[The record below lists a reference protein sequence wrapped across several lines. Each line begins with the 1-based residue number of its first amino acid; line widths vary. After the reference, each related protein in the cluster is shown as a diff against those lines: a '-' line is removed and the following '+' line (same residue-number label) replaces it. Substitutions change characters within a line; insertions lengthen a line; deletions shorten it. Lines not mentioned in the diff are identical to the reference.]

1 MFFCQAVPPSA
12 QDFHLICDLTFDVS
26 GVSVGTRPPGQPG
39 ILCPGAADM
48 TKNAVAHATNA
59 HTHISIYIIYIYIL
73 CIRYTLAYIYI
84 YIRYTWT
91 YIWYPPKKKSMQ
103 TSILLVFT
111 VIFLY
116 FGTDFVPIKFEA
128 PTVGKLKNW
137 KTEKLNSIGE
147 VWGPFFSCGIQ
158 FFSFSVLGFSWKVK
172 TRKVEK
178 TEKIKWPQAVSI
190 I

>member
-12 QDFHLICDLTFDVS
+12 RDFHLICDLTFDVS

-59 HTHISIYIIYIYIL
+59 HTHISIYIIYIYIYYVYG
-73 CIRYTLAYIYI
+73 IHWHIYIYI
-84 YIRYTWT
+84 YGIHGHIYGT
-91 YIWYPPKKKSMQ
+91 PQKKKPMQ

-128 PTVGKLKNW
+128 PTVGKLKN
-137 KTEKLNSIGE
+137 
-147 VWGPFFSCGIQ
+147 
-158 FFSFSVLGFSWKVK
+158 
-172 TRKVEK
+172 
-178 TEKIKWPQAVSI
+178 
-190 I
+190 